1 MPKLP
6 RVKVYINLVYNTG
19 VPGGSPSYADAYE
32 YQNRLPAYKRA
43 DAGFSYVIVD
53 ENRQISK
60 RTFISSFRR
69 ISNWI

>member
-1 MPKLP
+1 MPNLP
-6 RVKVYINLVYNTG
+6 NVKVYINLVYNTG

-53 ENRQISK
+53 EKDNFKKGIY
-60 RTFISSFRR
+60 FI
-69 ISNWI
+69 I